1 MVSSSGFA
9 RLCGLLL
16 LPAAIAL
23 LGGCDRREAGGERRT
38 AASSPTGVDSVV
50 RTADGQPLGTVRF
63 PTSCSADA
71 QPRLE
76 RGLALL
82 HNMTYEVADT
92 EFQAAAALDPDCAIA
107 YWGSAMSYLHPL
119 WPDTV
124 SADRRVAARE
134 LLTRARAAKHSSK
147 RERAY
152 ITALEAYYTDAPD
165 AADNSE
171 GRRLSRYA
179 SGWEDVFRRY
189 GDDPEA
195 KLFYALAMLATASP
209 SDKSY
214 EKQRAAGAL
223 AEEVLAAIPQHPG
236 AHHYIIH
243 AYDSPALA
251 DRALAAARS
260 YGSIAPQNSHALH
273 MASHIFTR
281 LGLWAEA
288 IEANRRAADALAIR
302 APTGEVAAQHLHA
315 LDYLMYAQLQTGND
329 AAAREL
335 LEEVE
340 ALKPPYEDHAAA
352 AYAFAAMPARYA
364 LERQDWAAARALP
377 IRWPD
382 GIPWDDYPHLVAI
395 AEFARAIGGAR
406 YGDQAVARQ
415 AMNVLVSLQE
425 QAAALDSAYD
435 WGTQVAIQKMG
446 AEAWLLYASG
456 DVEEALKVMREAAEM
471 ESSTEKSPVTPGEV
485 LPARELYADMLLAA
499 GRYSAARGEYDNV
512 LDRAP
517 NRFNSLYGA
526 GYALELNGDPVGAAL
541 YYRRL
546 LDNCASTGTDRPQV
560 RRARE
565 AVAVLDA
572 PLAATTERN

>member
-1 MVSSSGFA
+1 
-9 RLCGLLL
+9 
-16 LPAAIAL
+16 
-23 LGGCDRREAGGERRT
+23 
-38 AASSPTGVDSVV
+38 
-50 RTADGQPLGTVRF
+50 VRF

-82 HNMTYEVADT
+82 HNMTYESADT

-107 YWGSAMSYLHPL
+107 YWGSAMTYLHPL

-124 SADRRVAARE
+124 SADKRVAGRE
-134 LLTRARAAKHSSK
+134 LLARARAAKHTTK

-152 ITALEAYYTDAPD
+152 ITALEAYYTDSPD
-165 AADNSE
+165 PADNNEAS
-171 GRRLSRYA
+171 RLSRYA
-179 SGWEDVFRRY
+179 SGWEEVFRRY

-214 EKQRAAGAL
+214 EKQQAAGAL

-236 AHHYIIH
+236 AHHYLIH

-251 DRALAAARS
+251 DRALAAART
-260 YGSIAPQNSHALH
+260 YGSIAPRNSHALH

-288 IEANRRAADALAIR
+288 IEANRRAADALAVR
-302 APTGEVAAQHLHA
+302 TPAGEVSAQYLHA

-329 AAAREL
+329 TAAHDV
-335 LEEVE
+335 LEEVQ
-340 ALKPPYEDHAAA
+340 ALKPPYENHAVA

-364 LERQDWAAARALP
+364 LERQDWEGARTLAV
-377 IRWPD
+377 RWPD
-382 GIPWDDYPHLVAI
+382 GIPWDEYPHLVAI
-395 AEFARAIGGAR
+395 PEFARAIGGAR
-406 YGDQAVARQ
+406 SGDLAVTRAAIDALR
-415 AMNVLVSLQE
+415 ALQP

-435 WGTQVAIQKMG
+435 WGEQVGIQKTG

-456 DVEEALKVMREAAEM
+456 DVEAALKLMREAAEM
-471 ESSTEKSPVTPGEV
+471 ESSSDKSPVTPGEV

-499 GRYSAARGEYDNV
+499 GRYSAAREEYDDV
-512 LDRAP
+512 LVRSP

-526 GYALELNGDPVGAAL
+526 GHAEELDGDPVGAGL

-546 LDNCASTGTDRPQV
+546 LEICGTTGESRPQV
-560 RRARE
+560 QRARE
-565 AVAVLDA
+565 AVAVLDE
-572 PLAATTERN
+572 PLAATAD